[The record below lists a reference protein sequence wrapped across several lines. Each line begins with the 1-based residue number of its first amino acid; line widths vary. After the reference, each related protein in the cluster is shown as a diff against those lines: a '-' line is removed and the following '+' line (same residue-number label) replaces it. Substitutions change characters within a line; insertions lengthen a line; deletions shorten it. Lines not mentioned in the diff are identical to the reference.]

1 MIKKLLNE
9 PEAAK
14 YICMSR
20 SYLRQARMDGIR
32 KNKTPGPPFI
42 RVGRSI
48 RYLKDDL
55 DQWIH
60 KNRIQQYNLFS

>member
-1 MIKKLLNE
+1 MEKKLLNE
-9 PEAAK
+9 PEAAE
-14 YICMSR
+14 YISMSR

-32 KNKTPGPPFI
+32 KNRTPGPPFV

-60 KNRIQQYNLFS
+60 KNRLLK